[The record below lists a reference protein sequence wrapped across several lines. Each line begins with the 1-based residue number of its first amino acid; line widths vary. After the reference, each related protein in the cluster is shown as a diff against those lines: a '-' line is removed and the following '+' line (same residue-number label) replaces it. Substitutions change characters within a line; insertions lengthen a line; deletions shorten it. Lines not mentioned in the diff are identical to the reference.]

1 MGLPSRSSA
10 WTHILL
16 TLESAASVY
25 RNSFY
30 FFLNIFF
37 YLSDSGSLRSVVDV
51 CVPGCN
57 LRWPSIARFNY
68 SQSRRWWMISL
79 VSLLKRPIL
88 IDCVAWFEDDQK
100 SSIIHLLPF
109 FFTGAT
115 PSCRPLRWWQ
125 SLSSVYFPLQGP
137 ISRVTIRF
145 FFILPSIHTT
155 HCCVCMWMEARWEE
169 GVYICFSSSF
179 LALTFCHAAV
189 KEHHARSTLI
199 YRPRVPLL
207 YSC

>member
-25 RNSFY
+25 RNAFY

-88 IDCVAWFEDDQK
+88 IDCVLWLGSKTTKKVPSF
-100 SSIIHLLPF
+100 IFFL

-145 FFILPSIHTT
+145 FLF
-155 HCCVCMWMEARWEE
+155 
-169 GVYICFSSSF
+169 Y
-179 LALTFCHAAV
+179 
-189 KEHHARSTLI
+189 
-199 YRPRVPLL
+199 LL
-207 YSC
+207 YTQHIVVFVCEWRQGGKKVFIFAFLPPF

>member
-109 FFTGAT
+109 FFYWSDPQLPPA
-115 PSCRPLRWWQ
+115 PLMT
-125 SLSSVYFPLQGP
+125 
-137 ISRVTIRF
+137 ISFECI
-145 FFILPSIHTT
+145 
-155 HCCVCMWMEARWEE
+155 
-169 GVYICFSSSF
+169 FSSPGSNFESNHKVFFYFTFYTHNTLLCLYVNGGKVGRRCLYLLFF
-179 LALTFCHAAV
+179 LLFSLNV
-189 KEHHARSTLI
+189 L
-199 YRPRVPLL
+199 PR
-207 YSC
+207 CC